1 MIVKLV
7 QEATVPEMKVLDGKK
22 RGSVTIF
29 EDTFM
34 IGEVFGDV
42 ILNQGHLELKG
53 KVLGNVHV
61 RKGSCRVLGIIRG
74 NLENESGDVEIFGTV
89 IGKII
94 TKSGYTYVN
103 PGSKVGSIENSASLA
118 SHTSVT
124 DSRLAE
130 SQTAETL

>member
-1 MIVKLV
+1 
-7 QEATVPEMKVLDGKK
+7 MKVVDGKR

-29 EDTFM
+29 EDTLLV
-34 IGEVFGDV
+34 GEVFGDV

-74 NLENESGDVEIFGTV
+74 SLENESGDVEIFGTV
-89 IGKII
+89 VGKII

-103 PGSKVGSIENSASLA
+103 PGSKVGSIESGNSIAPSSA
-118 SHTSVT
+118 
-124 DSRLAE
+124 
-130 SQTAETL
+130 TLN